1 MLQKTGIIVIFLAI
15 LCFGGCRQEEP
26 ELSDCSY
33 LSYDSLEDFQKGIQE
48 CKQKKANEAP
58 MTWEEI
64 FLSGLTE
71 YLYPQ
76 TVPEEYALLRVEVV
90 TSSLH
95 FIFIPEEHMPQSMDE
110 RVNVEQELSFYY
122 TVNSLSDRPLYE
134 ERKESMRLE
143 PIGENTLYVEDWNE
157 VSVAVGN
164 DLFAVRGYNVYQGY
178 EALLPLCKYQ
188 VIPVAN
194 P

>member
-1 MLQKTGIIVIFLAI
+1 ML
-15 LCFGGCRQEEP
+15 REE
-26 ELSDCSY
+26 E
-33 LSYDSLEDFQKGIQE
+33 
-48 CKQKKANEAP
+48 
-58 MTWEEI
+58 

-76 TVPEEYALLRVEVV
+76 TVPEGYALLKVEV
-90 TSSLH
+90 TSVSIW
-95 FIFIPEEHMPQSMDE
+95 FRFIPEEHMPQSKDE
-110 RVNVEQELSFYY
+110 RVNVEQKLSFYY